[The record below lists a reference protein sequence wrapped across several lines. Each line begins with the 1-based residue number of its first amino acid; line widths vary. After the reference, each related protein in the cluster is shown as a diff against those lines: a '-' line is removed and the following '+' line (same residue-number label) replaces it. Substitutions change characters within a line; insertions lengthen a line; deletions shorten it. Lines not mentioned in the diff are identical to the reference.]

1 MIILVALPVASEG
14 GLIRVKEN
22 RLRQLNDYDKASM
35 KKYFSFEPAISENS
49 DRKTLLYTFY

>member
-22 RLRQLNDYDKASM
+22 RLRQLNDNDKASM
-35 KKYFSFEPAISENS
+35 KKYFSF
-49 DRKTLLYTFY
+49 